1 MTVEVTSREE
11 RAARARAA
19 LAHAEQRTGARSLV
33 RPAGVAVVPQ
43 PPVPVVAPLAVP
55 ARPDLP
61 GPPDMPATPSDLR
74 GAPAPEE
81 RGVVEAAVRRTSLLM
96 SERPSLPV
104 PPELAALL
112 PDGLRR
118 GSTTAVTGSTSLLL
132 TLLARACSEG
142 AWAAV
147 VGQPAVGLLAAA
159 QAGVA
164 LERLAVVPRPGPD
177 SPAVVAA
184 LLDGLDVVLVGPGAA
199 LTDGDR
205 RRLAARARERGTA
218 LLSSVAWPGAN
229 VVLTAGT
236 GRWDGV
242 GQGEGRLRTHELRVT
257 RSGRGGAG
265 VPLSIDVTLPL
276 GRPVGTEPPAAPAPG
291 RAPAPLRLVG

>member
-19 LAHAEQRTGARSLV
+19 LAHAEQRTGARSIV

-43 PPVPVVAPLAVP
+43 PAASVVGALDVPPMGDVP
-55 ARPDLP
+55 PADAPDLR
-61 GPPDMPATPSDLR
+61 A
-74 GAPAPEE
+74 APEE
-81 RGVVEAAVRRTSLLM
+81 REVVETVVRRTSLLM
-96 SERPSLPV
+96 TERPSLPV
-104 PPELAALL
+104 PTELAALL

-229 VVLTAGT
+229 VVLTAGA

-257 RSGRGGAG
+257 RSGRAGAG
-265 VPLSIDVTLPL
+265 VPLSVDVTLPL
-276 GRPVGTEPPAAPAPG
+276 GRPVGTEPPATPAPG
-291 RAPAPLRLVG
+291 RVPAPLRLVG